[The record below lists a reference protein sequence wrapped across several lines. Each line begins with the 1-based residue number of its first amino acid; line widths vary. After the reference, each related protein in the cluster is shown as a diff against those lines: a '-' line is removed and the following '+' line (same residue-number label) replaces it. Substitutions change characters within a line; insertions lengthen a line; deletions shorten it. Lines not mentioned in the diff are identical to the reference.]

1 VCRPSQTL
9 TKKPC
14 LCPSLV
20 SVLNI
25 ITPLRKHP
33 DMGILIGAY
42 TMKFIVRDTSILFI
56 TVRAPPLTDIF
67 HNVSDKETLC
77 LKDIF

>member
-1 VCRPSQTL
+1 MDQSVCRPSQTL

-33 DMGILIGAY
+33 DMGSLIGAH
-42 TMKFIVRDTSILFI
+42 TMKFIVI

>member
-1 VCRPSQTL
+1 
-9 TKKPC
+9 
-14 LCPSLV
+14 
-20 SVLNI
+20 
-25 ITPLRKHP
+25 
-33 DMGILIGAY
+33 
-42 TMKFIVRDTSILFI
+42 MKFIVI